1 MKHSDIRFQPQVG
14 EWARNTQMVYLGF
27 NSVLSMEYLLHARL
41 HALAGQSHGM
51 GTVDS
56 CPSWQW

>member
-1 MKHSDIRFQPQVG
+1 MG
-14 EWARNTQMVYLGF
+14 YLGF

-41 HALAGQSHGM
+41 HALAGQSRGM

-56 CPSWQW
+56 CPGWQW